1 MFRKIN
7 QLFLLLIVNMNLL
20 KNILFWALVT
30 SSFLGYYFVMYE
42 LPRNQFY
49 PLIGIIVGLFL
60 IYWLLHNFWD
70 ENVLII
76 ISLGVLFRL
85 FVLFAFPNLSDD
97 VFRFVWDGR
106 LTVNGENPFLH
117 MPSWYLESKNIIPGL
132 NQELYD
138 QLNSHEYF
146 TVYPPI
152 LQYIFAFSVWLFP
165 NDIYASTIVM
175 KCFIFLA
182 ECGSIAILLKLFKQF
197 EIHAKY
203 IAIYA
208 LNPLVIIELT
218 GNLHFEGLMIFF
230 LLFAIWLLAKN
241 KVILSAGAMSF
252 AICIKL
258 LPLMFLPFLIKR
270 LGFKISALYFG
281 CIVLLT
287 TLFFAP
293 FLSDEIFL
301 NFFQSIDLYFR
312 KFEFNASIF
321 YIVRWLGFCAK
332 GWNIIQ
338 TVGPVMSII
347 VAFIIL
353 FIAFREKIVT
363 TKSLL
368 QKMSIA
374 LLLYFGMAT
383 IIHPWYVTTL
393 VAFTAFWKWRF
404 PLVWS
409 LLIPLSYF
417 AYSHSNFYENLW
429 LIAIE
434 YLAIPIFAFYEWKK
448 GWHEE

>member
-1 MFRKIN
+1 M
-7 QLFLLLIVNMNLL
+7 NMNLL
-20 KNILFWALVT
+20 KSILFWTLVT
-30 SSFLGYYFVMYE
+30 TSCLGYYLIMYE
-42 LPRNQFY
+42 LTRIQFY
-49 PLIGIIVGLFL
+49 PVIGITFGLFFT
-60 IYWLLHNFWD
+60 YWLLHKFWG
-70 ENVLII
+70 ENLVVII
-76 ISLGVLFRL
+76 GLGVLFRL
-85 FVLFAFPNLSDD
+85 LVLFAFPNLSDD

-106 LTVNGENPFLH
+106 LIVNGENPFLH
-117 MPSWYLESKNIIPGL
+117 MPSWYLESKNIIHGL
-132 NQELYD
+132 NQELYN
-138 QLNSHEYF
+138 QLNSNKYF

-152 LQYIFAFSVWLFP
+152 LQYIFALSVWIFP
-165 NDIYASTIVM
+165 NDIYVSTIVM

-230 LLFAIWLLAKN
+230 LLFAVWLLAEK
-241 KVILSAGAMSF
+241 KVILSACAMSF

-258 LPLMFLPFLIKR
+258 LPFMFLPFLIKR
-270 LGFKISALYFG
+270 LGIKISALYFG

-293 FLSDEIFL
+293 FLSEEIFL
-301 NFFQSIDLYFR
+301 NFFQSINLYFR
-312 KFEFNASIF
+312 QFEFNASIF
-321 YIVRWLGFCAK
+321 YIVRWVGFYTK

-338 TVGPVMSII
+338 TAGPVMSLIA
-347 VAFIIL
+347 AFTIL
-353 FIAFREKIVT
+353 FIAFRERNVT
-363 TKSLL
+363 IKSLL

-409 LLIPLSYF
+409 LMIPLSYS
-417 AYSHSNFYENLW
+417 AYSNSNYYENLW

-434 YLAIPIFAFYEWKK
+434 YLAILIFAFYEW
-448 GWHEE
+448 ERD